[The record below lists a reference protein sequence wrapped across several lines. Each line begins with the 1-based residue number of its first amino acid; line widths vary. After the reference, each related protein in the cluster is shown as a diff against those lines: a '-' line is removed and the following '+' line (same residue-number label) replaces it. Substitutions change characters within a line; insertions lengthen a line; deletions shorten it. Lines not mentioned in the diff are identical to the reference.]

1 MLWSTCSY
9 RSCAEVAPDAVGDP
23 LLRPVDHP
31 VVPLSS
37 RRSLYV
43 RNITPRIWLRDTKT
57 EPQLSSGYTRQPSL
71 ALLFRSESGNRG
83 ASNSIPASETP
94 HHATPAHAAH

>member
-1 MLWSTCSY
+1 MLWSPFSF

-43 RNITPRIWLRDTKT
+43 RNITSRIWLRDTKT
-57 EPQLSSGYTRQPSL
+57 EPQLSSSYTRQPSL
-71 ALLFRSESGNRG
+71 ALLFRSESGNRR
-83 ASNSIPASETP
+83 SEERRVGKECRSRWSP
-94 HHATPAHAAH
+94 YH